1 MKKLLVL
8 CVLMAVPCLG
18 FAQDK
23 VLSMSTT
30 TSTQSSG
37 LLDILLPEFKKDTGI
52 EVKVL
57 AKGTGAAIRDGVDGN
72 VDVIFVHDPAR
83 EEKFVADGFGTK
95 RYYVMYNDFLLIGP
109 EADPAGAKSDDAT
122 EAMKKIAMSEAVFV
136 SRGDDSGT
144 HAKEQELWKSSGLP
158 LKEEDTVFK
167 SKSKEVTFKT
177 VHPEGMKNYM
187 SIGQGMGKT
196 LIFAEEKQGYTIT
209 DRGTYVQYKYGRP
222 EGLDLVPISEGDKT
236 LFNPYGVIPVN
247 PEKHP
252 HVRFDLADTFAKWL
266 VSERGQK
273 VIGDYKLLDKQL
285 FFPDAK

>member
-1 MKKLLVL
+1 MLLVL
-8 CVLMAVPCLG
+8 LAVPGLV

-23 VLSMSTT
+23 VLKMSTT
-30 TSTQSSG
+30 TSTESSG
-37 LLDILLPEFKKDTGI
+37 LLDVLLPEFKKDTGI
-52 EVKVL
+52 EVKVV

-109 EADPAGAKSDDAT
+109 AADPAGAKSADAA

-144 HAKEQELWKSSGLP
+144 HAKEQELWKATGLP
-158 LKEEDTVFK
+158 LKEEDTIFK
-167 SKSKEVTFKT
+167 AKDKEVTFKA
-177 VHPEGMKNYM
+177 VHPEGMKMFM

-196 LIFAEEKQGYTIT
+196 LTFAEEKQGYTIT

-222 EGLDLVPISEGDKT
+222 EGLDLEPISEGDKT

-273 VIGDYKLLDKQL
+273 VIADYKLLDKQL

>member
-1 MKKLLVL
+1 M
-8 CVLMAVPCLG
+8 
-18 FAQDK
+18 
-23 VLSMSTT
+23 
-30 TSTQSSG
+30 
-37 LLDILLPEFKKDTGI
+37 
-52 EVKVL
+52 
-57 AKGTGAAIRDGVDGN
+57 
-72 VDVIFVHDPAR
+72 
-83 EEKFVADGFGTK
+83 
-95 RYYVMYNDFLLIGP
+95 
-109 EADPAGAKSDDAT
+109 
-122 EAMKKIAMSEAVFV
+122 
-136 SRGDDSGT
+136 
-144 HAKEQELWKSSGLP
+144 
-158 LKEEDTVFK
+158 KEEDTVFK

-196 LIFAEEKQGYTIT
+196 LTFAEEKQGYTIT

>member
-1 MKKLLVL
+1 MKKLLLVI
-8 CVLMAVPCLG
+8 VLMLLPVSG
-18 FAQDK
+18 MAQDK
-23 VLSMSTT
+23 VLKMSTT

-37 LLDILLPEFKKDTGI
+37 LLDVLLPEFKKDTGI
-52 EVKVL
+52 DVKVV
-57 AKGTGAAIRDGVDGN
+57 AKGTGAAIKDGEDGN

-109 EADPAGAKSDDAT
+109 ANDPAGAKGAGAA
-122 EAMKKIAMSEAVFV
+122 EAMKKIAQSEAVFV
-136 SRGDDSGT
+136 SRGDNSGT
-144 HAKEQELWKSSGLP
+144 HAKEQELWKATGLP
-158 LKEEDTVFK
+158 LKEEDTVFMAK
-167 SKSKEVTFKT
+167 DKEVKFKA
-177 VHPEGMKNYM
+177 VHPEGMKMYM

-196 LIFAEEKQGYTIT
+196 LTFTEEKQGYTIT
-209 DRGTYVQYKYGRP
+209 DRGTYIQYKYGRP
-222 EGLDLVPISEGDKT
+222 EGLQLEPISEGDTT

-247 PEKHP
+247 PAKHP
-252 HVRFDLADTFAKWL
+252 HVRIDLAETFAKWL